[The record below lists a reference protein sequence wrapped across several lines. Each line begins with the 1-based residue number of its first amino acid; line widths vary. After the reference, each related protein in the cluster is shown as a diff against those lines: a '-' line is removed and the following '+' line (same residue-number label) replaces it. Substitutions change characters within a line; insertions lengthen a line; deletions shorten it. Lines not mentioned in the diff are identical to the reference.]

1 MLPAGTRAWR
11 SAILTAALAVALLAS
26 SAEAAD
32 QAAPSDT
39 PSAGATRPEFGANR
53 SYLIPAL
60 EVGGFVFGLNQ
71 FNRRVLDDKDY
82 DSNFTSIR
90 RNLTDTPQVDKDPFS
105 INQLGHP
112 YQGTIYY
119 GFARSAGLNYWQS
132 LGYTLAGSYLWE
144 TFGENTR
151 PSLNDHIN
159 SGIGGTFLGE
169 PLFRMAS
176 LLLEGG
182 GEAPGFWRE
191 LGAAL
196 LSPSTGF
203 NRLVFGDRFDAIFPS
218 RDPAI
223 FFRLRFGGTLTTS
236 ISDEALNERAHRQEG
251 FADYSMIYGL
261 PGKPGYRYTRPFDY
275 FQFDLTAV
283 PNASSFDDAVENLS
297 TRGLL
302 IGAPYG
308 LGEKVRGVWGLFG
321 SFDYLSPQVFRVS
334 TTALSV
340 GTTLQWWL
348 SRAVALQGTAIGGV
362 GFGASGTVGDRAERD
377 YHYGVVPQTVLSARL
392 IFGDRA
398 MLDVTGRHFF
408 VAGKGSGG
416 EVSTSNFGGEVIT
429 RTSLGATVRVWG
441 PHALGFQYLLSTRD
455 AQFARNIDRH
465 QSVETMSLT
474 YTFLGRSRFGAVE
487 WRPEVLPD
495 R

>member
-1 MLPAGTRAWR
+1 VL
-11 SAILTAALAVALLAS
+11 SVALLA
-26 SAEAAD
+26 
-32 QAAPSDT
+32 PR
-39 PSAGATRPEFGANR
+39 AGAAEEAPTPAPATTPPAPAPPPAEFGANR

-60 EVGGFVFGLNQ
+60 EVGGFIFGLNQ
-71 FNRRVLDDKDY
+71 FNRHFIDKKEYGSDGR
-82 DSNFTSIR
+82 SIR
-90 RNLTDTPQVDKDPFS
+90 RNLEDSPQIDKDPFS

-119 GFARSAGLNYWQS
+119 GLARSAGLNYWQS
-132 LGYTLAGSYLWE
+132 LLYTLGGAYAWEIAGE
-144 TFGENTR
+144 TTR
-151 PSLNDHIN
+151 PSINDIVN

-196 LSPSTGF
+196 LSPGTGF

-218 RDPAI
+218 RDPAV

-236 ISDEALNERAHRQEG
+236 ISDEALNEGARRQEG

-283 PNASSFDDAVENLS
+283 PNASSFDDALENVS

-302 IGAPYG
+302 VGAPYAG
-308 LGEKVRGVWGLFG
+308 GENVRGVWGLFG

-348 SRAVALQGTAIGGV
+348 SRAVALQGTAIGGF

-377 YHYGVVPQTVLSARL
+377 YHYGVAPQTILGARL

-398 MLDVTGRHFF
+398 MLDVTGRQFY

-416 EVSTSNFGGEVIT
+416 GVSTSNFGQEIIT